1 MKKLLATIL
10 ALVMA
15 LGLCATVWADGSV
28 EVAGED
34 GTATQYASL
43 AEAVTAA
50 KAGTTVKLLSDI
62 SVSGVI
68 EITKDL
74 TLDLNGKTIT
84 VETQNGRPFDIKSA
98 VSFTVEANGGGMI
111 IPNSN
116 QNCYGLFKVSAAATL
131 TLNGGTYKGDTNG
144 GSAYIRPSAIGYT
157 VNLNNVQAE
166 FNKQFFYADGNGT
179 DVSKL
184 NVSGGSYTS
193 TAAVSNDGEKFP
205 VFIDNTGKAE
215 NYFEGVTIVTNG
227 GLPLEQ
233 VAGKATIRNCNIEV
247 KQPSEPAYIASAL
260 AVSNGGTM
268 TISGG
273 TYTSAGYGVY
283 VYSSG
288 GTIIIDGAPEVTAV
302 SAAVRADATQTAT
315 AKIDIASGEFNG
327 EVQVGGEGNK
337 MISVSG
343 GMFSNSV
350 NPTYLADGL
359 KYEVYA
365 GGKYSYYSD
374 FDSAAAAAAAGRGE
388 VIKVGNSNTGVVP
401 FHIDYADGTGVKPV
415 LRMSKDNF
423 ELPTPTRSGYTFK
436 GWKIALHEGEQI
448 PGFTGT
454 YTSEQVKD
462 IVFAEAATDGGAI
475 NRFSDG
481 AYLTAV
487 WSANSYYYYSP
498 TSDTTTSTTTKGS
511 PKTFD
516 AGVGIYAVTALLSV
530 TGMAWAGKKRH

>member
-1 MKKLLATIL
+1 MKKILATIL

-15 LGLCATVWADGSV
+15 LGLCTVGWADGSV
-28 EVAGED
+28 EATGED
-34 GTATQYASL
+34 GTAAQYASL

-68 EITKDL
+68 NITKDL

-84 VETQNGRPFDIKSA
+84 VETQNGRPFDIISA

-111 IPNSN
+111 IPTSN

-131 TLNGGTYKGDTNG
+131 TLNGGTYKGDTNR

-179 DVSKL
+179 GVSNVSKL

-193 TAAVSNDGEKFP
+193 TATVSNDGEKFP
-205 VFIDNTGKAE
+205 VFIDKTGKAE

-260 AVSNGGTM
+260 AVSYGGTM

-288 GTIIIDGAPEVTAV
+288 GTIIVDGAPKVTAA
-302 SAAVRADATQTAT
+302 SAAVRADATANAT
-315 AKIDIASGEFNG
+315 AKIDIASGEFEG
-327 EVQVGGEGNK
+327 KVQTAGEGSK
-337 MISVSG
+337 TISVTG
-343 GMFSNSV
+343 GTFSEDVS
-350 NPTYLADGL
+350 TYATDNTAVA
-359 KYEVYA
+359 EVKSNGQTTYA
-365 GGKYSYYSD
+365 VGSAAI
-374 FDSAAAAAAAGRGE
+374 AAAANSGADVTVTKAGPVNGVNSGVSIKVKDDVKGVTINDTPAAAG
-388 VIKVGNSNTGVVP
+388 T
-401 FHIDYADGTGVKPV
+401 
-415 LRMSKDNF
+415 
-423 ELPTPTRSGYTFK
+423 
-436 GWKIALHEGEQI
+436 
-448 PGFTGT
+448 T
-454 YTSEQVKD
+454 YTVPAK
-462 IVFAEAATDGGAI
+462 
-475 NRFSDG
+475 
-481 AYLTAV
+481 
-487 WSANSYYYYSP
+487 YYYTKPS
-498 TSDTTTSTTTKGS
+498 TTTTPDTTTKGS

-516 AGVGIYAVTALLSV
+516 AGVGIYAVTAVLSV
-530 TGMAWAGKKRH
+530 TGMAWTAKKRH

>member
-15 LGLCATVWADGSV
+15 LGLCSVSWAEEEI
-28 EVAGED
+28 EVSDAAQLKQTISDASSKIVIKLTDNVTMTGEP
-34 GTATQYASL
+34 L
-43 AEAVTAA
+43 
-50 KAGTTVKLLSDI
+50 DI
-62 SVSGVI
+62 SAG
-68 EITKDL
+68 KDVAI
-74 TLDLNGKTIT
+74 DLNGKTLKISGYT
-84 VETQNGRPFDIKSA
+84 GNSAEYRQVKVDGTLTIKDS
-98 VSFTVEANGGGMI
+98 VGTGVICSDYTGTSGVLVGVNNGGKLYM
-111 IPNSN
+111 
-116 QNCYGLFKVSAAATL
+116 Q
-131 TLNGGTYKGDTNG
+131 GGTITTEEFAKAGNAIRVASGAFVEMTGGTVKCGAIRGNRAVKVYGQFVMTGGSVIAEKGDGSEPNIIAIEG
-144 GSAYIRPSAIGYT
+144 GNRASVDVRGSST
-157 VNLNNVQAE
+157 VAGPEAVWA
-166 FNKQFFYADGNGT
+166 KGD
-179 DVSKL
+179 
-184 NVSGGSYTS
+184 NVSITGG
-193 TAAVSNDGEKFP
+193 DF
-205 VFIDNTGKAE
+205 TGAMTVKA
-215 NYFEGVTIVTNG
+215 
-227 GLPLEQ
+227 
-233 VAGKATIRNCNIEV
+233 K
-247 KQPSEPAYIASAL
+247 S
-260 AVSNGGTM
+260 
-268 TISGG
+268 ISGG
-273 TYTSAGYGVY
+273 T
-283 VYSSG
+283 
-288 GTIIIDGAPEVTAV
+288 
-302 SAAVRADATQTAT
+302 
-315 AKIDIASGEFNG
+315 
-327 EVQVGGEGNK
+327 
-337 MISVSG
+337 
-343 GMFSNSV
+343 FSNSV

-359 KYEVYA
+359 KYEVCA

-374 FDSAAAAAAAGRGE
+374 FDSAAAAAAAGRDE

-487 WSANSYYYYSP
+487 WSANSYYYYSSA
-498 TSDTTTSTTTKGS
+498 TDTTSTTKGS

>member
-15 LGLCATVWADGSV
+15 LGLCSVSWAEGEI
-28 EVAGED
+28 EVSDAAQLKQTISDASSKIVIKLTDNVTMTGEP
-34 GTATQYASL
+34 L
-43 AEAVTAA
+43 
-50 KAGTTVKLLSDI
+50 DI
-62 SVSGVI
+62 SAG
-68 EITKDL
+68 KDVAI
-74 TLDLNGKTIT
+74 DLNGKTLKISGYTGNSAEYRQVKVDGILTIKDSVGTGVICSDYTGSSGVLVGVNNGGKLYMQGGTIT
-84 VETQNGRPFDIKSA
+84 TEEFAKAGNAISVASGAFAEMTGGAVKCGAIRGNRAVNVKGQFVMTGGSVIAEKGDGSENYIIAIEGRNSASVDVRGSSIVAGPEA
-98 VSFTVEANGGGMI
+98 VSAR
-111 IPNSN
+111 NSN
-116 QNCYGLFKVSAAATL
+116 VSIT
-131 TLNGGTYKGDTNG
+131 GGDFTG
-144 GSAYIRPSAIGYT
+144 AMT
-157 VNLNNVQAE
+157 V
-166 FNKQFFYADGNGT
+166 
-179 DVSKL
+179 
-184 NVSGGSYTS
+184 
-193 TAAVSNDGEKFP
+193 
-205 VFIDNTGKAE
+205 KA
-215 NYFEGVTIVTNG
+215 
-227 GLPLEQ
+227 
-233 VAGKATIRNCNIEV
+233 K
-247 KQPSEPAYIASAL
+247 S
-260 AVSNGGTM
+260 
-268 TISGG
+268 ISGG
-273 TYTSAGYGVY
+273 T
-283 VYSSG
+283 
-288 GTIIIDGAPEVTAV
+288 
-302 SAAVRADATQTAT
+302 
-315 AKIDIASGEFNG
+315 
-327 EVQVGGEGNK
+327 
-337 MISVSG
+337 
-343 GMFSNSV
+343 FSNSV

-374 FDSAAAAAAAGRGE
+374 FDSAAAAAAAGRDE

-487 WSANSYYYYSP
+487 WSANSYYYYAP
-498 TSDTTTSTTTKGS
+498 TTTDTKTDS

-516 AGVGIYAVTALLSV
+516 AGVGIYAVTAVLSV

>member
-15 LGLCATVWADGSV
+15 LGLCATVWAGGSV

-50 KAGTTVKLLSDI
+50 EAGTTVKLLSDI
-62 SVSGVI
+62 SVSDVI

-74 TLDLNGKTIT
+74 TLDLNGKVIT
-84 VETQNGRPFDIKSA
+84 VETQKGRPFNIKEPI
-98 VSFTVEANGGGMI
+98 SFTVDANGGGMT
-111 IPNSN
+111 IPDTNTE
-116 QNCYGLFKVSAAATL
+116 CWGLFDLRVAGATL
-131 TLNGGTYKGDTNG
+131 TLNSGTYLGATNG
-144 GSAYIRPSAIGYT
+144 GSAYIRPRAVGYT

-166 FNKQFFYADGNGT
+166 FNKQFFYADGSGT
-179 DVSKL
+179 GVSKL

-193 TAAVSNDGEKFP
+193 TATVSNDGEKFP
-205 VFIDNTGKAE
+205 VFIDKTGKAE

-260 AVSNGGTM
+260 AVSYGGTM

-288 GTIIIDGAPEVTAV
+288 GTIIVDGAPKVTAA
-302 SAAVRADATQTAT
+302 SAAVRADATANAT

-343 GMFSNSV
+343 GTFSNSV

-359 KYEVYA
+359 KYEVCA
-365 GGKYSYYSD
+365 GGKYSYFTD
-374 FDSAAAAAAAGRGE
+374 INDAVAAATEDDIVEDFRSPRGDGE
-388 VIKVGNSNTGVVP
+388 DGYIVRLEDNNAVVARIHS
-401 FHIDYADGTGVKPV
+401 FATSV
-415 LRMSKDNF
+415 S
-423 ELPTPTRSGYTFK
+423 LPTLSKSGYTFK
-436 GWKIALHEGEQI
+436 GWKDAEGK
-448 PGFTGT
+448 T
-454 YTSEQVKD
+454 YTSQYNIPTASNGEIIRPV
-462 IVFAEAATDGGAI
+462 
-475 NRFSDG
+475 SD
-481 AYLTAV
+481 AYVLTAV
-487 WSANSYYYYSP
+487 WSANSYYYYAP
-498 TSDTTTSTTTKGS
+498 TTTDSKTDS

-516 AGVGIYAVTALLSV
+516 AGVGIYAVTAVLSV

>member
-15 LGLCATVWADGSV
+15 LGLCATVWAGGSV

-43 AEAVTAA
+43 AKAVTAA
-50 KAGTTVKLLSDI
+50 EAGTTVKLLSDI
-62 SVSGVI
+62 SVSDVI
-68 EITKDL
+68 DITEDL

-111 IPNSN
+111 IPTSN

-131 TLNGGTYKGDTNG
+131 TLNGGTYKGDTNR

-179 DVSKL
+179 GVSKL

-193 TAAVSNDGEKFP
+193 TATVSNDGEKFP
-205 VFIDNTGKAE
+205 VFIDKTGKAE

-260 AVSNGGTM
+260 AVSYGGTM

-288 GTIIIDGAPEVTAV
+288 GTIIVDGAPKVTAA
-302 SAAVRADATQTAT
+302 SAAVRADATANAT

-343 GMFSNSV
+343 GTFSNSV

-365 GGKYSYYSD
+365 GGKYSYFANID
-374 FDSAAAAAAAGRGE
+374 DAVAAAGGE
-388 VIKVGNSNTGVVP
+388 GQVTNVKEEEG
-401 FHIDYADGTGVKPV
+401 GTGGHTVI
-415 LRMSKDNF
+415 LTDNGSVVANLYTAATSVD
-423 ELPTPTRSGYTFK
+423 LPTLTKTGYTFK
-436 GWKIALHEGEQI
+436 GWKDDAGKVH
-448 PGFTGT
+448 TGT
-454 YTSEQVKD
+454 FTLPSQAV
-462 IVFAEAATDGGAI
+462 TDS
-475 NRFSDG
+475 F
-481 AYLTAV
+481 YLTAV
-487 WSANSYYYYSP
+487 WSANSYYYYSSA
-498 TSDTTTSTTTKGS
+498 TDTTSTTKGS

>member
-50 KAGTTVKLLSDI
+50 EAGTTVKLLSDI

-111 IPNSN
+111 IPTSN

-131 TLNGGTYKGDTNG
+131 TLNGGTYKGDTNR

-179 DVSKL
+179 GVSKL

-193 TAAVSNDGEKFP
+193 TATVSNDGEKFP
-205 VFIDNTGKAE
+205 VFIDKTGKAE

-247 KQPSEPAYIASAL
+247 KQPSAPAYIASAL
-260 AVSNGGTM
+260 AVSYGGTM

-288 GTIIIDGAPEVTAV
+288 GTIIVDGAPKVTAA
-302 SAAVRADATQTAT
+302 SAAVRADATANVT

-343 GMFSNSV
+343 GTFSNSV

-365 GGKYSYYSD
+365 GGKYSYYGD

-462 IVFAEAATDGGAI
+462 IVFAEVATDGGAI

>member
-15 LGLCATVWADGSV
+15 LGLCATVWAGGSV

-34 GTATQYASL
+34 GTVTQYASL

-50 KAGTTVKLLSDI
+50 EAGTTVKLLSDI
-62 SVSGVI
+62 SVSDVI
-68 EITKDL
+68 DITKDL

-111 IPNSN
+111 IPTSN

-131 TLNGGTYKGDTNG
+131 TLNGGTYKGDTNR

-179 DVSKL
+179 GVSKL

-193 TAAVSNDGEKFP
+193 TATVSNDGEKFP
-205 VFIDNTGKAE
+205 VFIDKTGKAE

-260 AVSNGGTM
+260 AVSYGGTM

-288 GTIIIDGAPEVTAV
+288 GTIIVDGAPKVTAA
-302 SAAVRADATQTAT
+302 SAAVRADATANAT

-343 GMFSNSV
+343 GTFSNSV

-374 FDSAAAAAAAGRGE
+374 FDSAAAAAKADSSGQITKIGTDDARD
-388 VIKVGNSNTGVVP
+388 VP
-401 FHIDYADGTGVKPV
+401 FHINYADGTGVKPK
-415 LRMSKDNF
+415 LWMSKDNF

-487 WSANSYYYYSP
+487 WSANSYYYYAP
-498 TSDTTTSTTTKGS
+498 TTTDTKTDS

>member
-15 LGLCATVWADGSV
+15 LGLCSVSWAEGEI
-28 EVAGED
+28 EVSDAAQLKQTISDASSKIVIKLTDNVTMTGEP
-34 GTATQYASL
+34 L
-43 AEAVTAA
+43 
-50 KAGTTVKLLSDI
+50 DI
-62 SVSGVI
+62 SAG
-68 EITKDL
+68 KDVAI
-74 TLDLNGKTIT
+74 DLNGKTLKISGYTGNSAEYRQVKVDGILTIKDSVGTGVICSDYTGSSGVLVGVNNGGKLYMQGGTIT
-84 VETQNGRPFDIKSA
+84 TEEFAKAGNAISVASGAFAEMTGGAVKCGAIRGNRAVNVKGQFVMTGGSVIAEKGDGSENYIIAIEGRNSASVDVRGSSIVAGPEA
-98 VSFTVEANGGGMI
+98 VSAR
-111 IPNSN
+111 NSN
-116 QNCYGLFKVSAAATL
+116 VSIT
-131 TLNGGTYKGDTNG
+131 GGDFTG
-144 GSAYIRPSAIGYT
+144 AMT
-157 VNLNNVQAE
+157 V
-166 FNKQFFYADGNGT
+166 
-179 DVSKL
+179 
-184 NVSGGSYTS
+184 
-193 TAAVSNDGEKFP
+193 
-205 VFIDNTGKAE
+205 KA
-215 NYFEGVTIVTNG
+215 
-227 GLPLEQ
+227 
-233 VAGKATIRNCNIEV
+233 K
-247 KQPSEPAYIASAL
+247 S
-260 AVSNGGTM
+260 
-268 TISGG
+268 ISGG
-273 TYTSAGYGVY
+273 T
-283 VYSSG
+283 
-288 GTIIIDGAPEVTAV
+288 
-302 SAAVRADATQTAT
+302 
-315 AKIDIASGEFNG
+315 
-327 EVQVGGEGNK
+327 
-337 MISVSG
+337 
-343 GMFSNSV
+343 FSNSV

-374 FDSAAAAAAAGRGE
+374 FDSAAAAAAAGRDE

-498 TSDTTTSTTTKGS
+498 TTTDTKTDS